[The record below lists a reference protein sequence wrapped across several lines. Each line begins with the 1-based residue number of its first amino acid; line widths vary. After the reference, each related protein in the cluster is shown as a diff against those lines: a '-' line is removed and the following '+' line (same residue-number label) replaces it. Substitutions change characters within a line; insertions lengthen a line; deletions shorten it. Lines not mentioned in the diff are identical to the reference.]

1 VQSTAPTIAAYLASL
16 PDDARAVLEPID
28 ALIRHTLPS
37 ATGSM
42 KYGMPTF
49 QLGEDRFLAYNAQK
63 NYFSLYVDPTIVA
76 RHKALLKGV
85 DVGKSCIRFRRADQL
100 PLKTVEVL
108 LADLR

>member
-1 VQSTAPTIAAYLASL
+1 MQSTAPTIAAYLASL
-16 PDDARAVLEPID
+16 PDHAHAVLEPID
-28 ALIRHTLPS
+28 ALIRRMLPS

-49 QLGEDRFLAYNAQK
+49 ELGKDRYLAYNAQK
-63 NYFSLYVDPTIVA
+63 NYFSLYVDPTVVA
-76 RHKALLKGV
+76 RHKSLLKGL

-100 PLKTVEVL
+100 PLETVEVL